1 MEMGRLLPAAEAL
14 EFSVEYAGLV
24 VFGKIAVV
32 DDEIE
37 AKVALQSLLD
47 KYAPHLEAGRDY
59 RPPVKEELLRT
70 SVFRISIDDWSAKKK
85 EVEPDFEGAFFFR
98 ESPILNGNRT

>member
-14 EFSVEYAGLV
+14 EFSIEYAGLV

-70 SVFRISIDDWSAKKK
+70 SVFRISIDDWSAKK
-85 EVEPDFEGAFFFR
+85 E
-98 ESPILNGNRT
+98 